1 MKKALGLA
9 CLLAAC
15 TGDAGSGAVRVSLS
29 GEEAS
34 LGGFP
39 VDVGGG
45 EMIAFEDGWTLQ
57 FERVLVSL
65 IDFTLASSDGEALAP
80 EGGVVA
86 DLHRG
91 MPLGWEMEGVPAQRW
106 DRVSYLI
113 APPAADARILAGAD
127 PAAVETMRAN
137 GWSMLIEGAA
147 QHDAETVRFSLGFPL
162 AIRNS
167 GCHSGVDG
175 TDGLV
180 VANGSVTEAEV
191 TIHLDHLFFD
201 TYANDE
207 ASMRFEPYAA
217 VASDGVMT
225 LDSLA
230 TQELASPID
239 RTGTTIA
246 DAGGAPVV
254 YDPGPLTLSE
264 RNLRGYVLA
273 AATTVGHFNG
283 EGHCD
288 YSVE

>member
-1 MKKALGLA
+1 MKKALALA

-15 TGDAGSGAVRVSLS
+15 TGDTGSGSVRVSVS

-34 LGGFP
+34 LGGYP
-39 VDVGGG
+39 VDLGG
-45 EMIAFEDGWTLQ
+45 ETIAFEDGWTLQ

-65 IDFTLASSDGEALAP
+65 TDFTLATADGDSLAP
-80 EGGVVA
+80 EGAVVA
-86 DLHRG
+86 DLHLG

-106 DRVSYLI
+106 DRVSYRI
-113 APPAADARILAGAD
+113 APPGADSQLLAGTD
-127 PAAVETMRAN
+127 PAVVETMRAN
-137 GWSMLIEGAA
+137 GWSMLVEGAA
-147 QHDAETVRFSLGFPL
+147 QHDGETVRFSLGLPL
-162 AIRNS
+162 AIRNDA
-167 GCHSGVDG
+167 CQSGVDG
-175 TDGLV
+175 TDGIV
-180 VANGSVTEAEV
+180 VTNGGVTEAEV

-217 VASDGVMT
+217 VATGGVMT

-230 TQELASPID
+230 TQELASPVD
-239 RTGTTIA
+239 RAGATIA

-254 YDPGPLTLSE
+254 YDPGPLTLAE

-273 AATTVGHFNG
+273 AASTVGHFNG